1 MLMEVRAHLGK
12 DASGLESEA
21 ETSGLQTSSYSE
33 KYGDIGATFTFLL
46 KLFGEE
52 RLLRKA
58 EQGGVRMALKS
69 AACRSIWQHDMLCTF
84 TISWRL
90 AKLSPEKGANLSQS
104 GWRNSKYLERILVW
118 SFSSPNEVYRWRNLP
133 QTTCQVCGRSR
144 TGIQASWQLG
154 PGLQQSNS
162 LSFCRRLHPHDQH
175 HLHLRKSSWSR
186 TSTGSVTCFEK
197 IAKEASWSFEK
208 PEKEFERNLQ

>member
-1 MLMEVRAHLGK
+1 MIINVVNSELGEFIYFPISQSLGKLKAHYGDPLSNCYFFWVPLHSLSLALYLPNFMLMEVRAHLGK

-84 TISWRL
+84 TIS
-90 AKLSPEKGANLSQS
+90 
-104 GWRNSKYLERILVW
+104 
-118 SFSSPNEVYRWRNLP
+118 
-133 QTTCQVCGRSR
+133 
-144 TGIQASWQLG
+144 
-154 PGLQQSNS
+154 
-162 LSFCRRLHPHDQH
+162 
-175 HLHLRKSSWSR
+175 
-186 TSTGSVTCFEK
+186 
-197 IAKEASWSFEK
+197 
-208 PEKEFERNLQ
+208 